1 MSTQQPMMQQPP
13 QDTQVMTPPD
23 MAKAINQAVQ
33 ALALVQKSLAKA
45 GGPDS
50 PAVNAVNQIIGAI
63 AEVEAYVESQPAG
76 GPPQT
81 DEMGDPADVEAS
93 QIGADEMNATAM
105 EGGPPA
111 DEEEGP
117 YVPPTSNPFKQ
128 AARNTSGM
136 LSAAAS
142 RRQAE
147 NPEEEGY

>member
-45 GGPDS
+45 GGPES

-81 DEMGDPADVEAS
+81 DEMADPADVEAA
-93 QIGADEMNATAM
+93 QIGADEMNAAAQ
-105 EGGPPA
+105 EGAPPMD
-111 DEEEGP
+111 DEEP

-147 NPEEEGY
+147 NPDEEGY